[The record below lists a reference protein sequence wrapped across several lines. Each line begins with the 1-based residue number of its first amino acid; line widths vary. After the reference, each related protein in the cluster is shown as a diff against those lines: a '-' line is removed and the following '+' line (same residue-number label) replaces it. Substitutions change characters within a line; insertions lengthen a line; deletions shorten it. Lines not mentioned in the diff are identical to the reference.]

1 MPILSVKLCA
11 SPSTEL
17 SAAVASALTT
27 ITADVL
33 KKKAPLT
40 AVVIDYVPPA
50 QWFVDGVC
58 VQTASFSVDIKVT
71 EGTNT
76 KDEKALFVAQVFAAM
91 QALLGATAA
100 VNYVV
105 IHELRADAWGY
116 NGQTQE
122 RRYIIPFLDH

>member
-1 MPILSVKLCA
+1 MPILNVKLCA
-11 SPSTEL
+11 SPSAEL

-76 KDEKALFVAQVFAAM
+76 KDEKALFVAQVFATM

-122 RRYIIPFLDH
+122 RRYISSKAL